1 MGPYVRPG
9 QSPPF
14 QVVDDLHH
22 GAWIVIT
29 AAFGLVVSLVC
40 LLIRVYVRLALSPP
54 FAYDDYVL
62 LGATVVAIV
71 QSTLIFVAVSE
82 GFGTS
87 IDLLVQEQINRIQTV
102 RQPASYTARD
112 STLTSIQLVTISDI
126 LYLITIYVSKCCV
139 VGIYLRLTPQK
150 THNRIS
156 WATLILCTLWIIP
169 SALILAVNCEMN
181 RPWKT
186 SGGQCRNLLQ
196 RWEFITAMDIVTEL
210 ILFSL
215 AVTLLH
221 GLFMP
226 LKRKLQIGS
235 AFLFR
240 LPLIIFT
247 IFNIYTLNGHYHVP
261 DPTLSVVTSKIWSQV
276 ELNYALIA
284 CSVFCLRP
292 FMAAVSTNYGTAGDS
307 NLKSSLGSSS
317 RTPKDNSSGSG
328 SKSRVGL
335 LGNEE
340 RGTWRSRLW
349 KCRAAKNGRPTDLE
363 RCLARGGLATED
375 STVAPLSP
383 PIELAERKGLN
394 SAGSDGTTKMIIRK
408 DVQYSVE
415 YKRKRPDSGVNPDA
429 RYWDTYVTSE
439 S

>member
-102 RQPASYTARD
+102 REPASYTARD

-156 WATLILCTLWIIP
+156 WATLVLCTLWIIP

-317 RTPKDNSSGSG
+317 RTPKNNSSGSG

-340 RGTWRSRLW
+340 RGTW
-349 KCRAAKNGRPTDLE
+349 GE
-363 RCLARGGLATED
+363 GGACY
-375 STVAPLSP
+375 
-383 PIELAERKGLN
+383 RGLN
-394 SAGSDGTTKMIIRK
+394 SCAFIAA
-408 DVQYSVE
+408 
-415 YKRKRPDSGVNPDA
+415 N
-429 RYWDTYVTSE
+429 
-439 S
+439 

>member
-1 MGPYVRPG
+1 MGPYVPPG

-22 GAWIVIT
+22 GAWIIIT

-62 LGATVVAIV
+62 LGATVVAIA
-71 QSTLIFVAVSE
+71 QSTLIFVAVSQ

-87 IDLLVQEQINRIQTV
+87 INLLAQEQVNRIQT
-102 RQPASYTARD
+102 
-112 STLTSIQLVTISDI
+112 LVTISDI

-150 THNRIS
+150 THNQIS

-210 ILFSL
+210 ILFAL
-215 AVTLLH
+215 AVTLLQ

-240 LPLIIFT
+240 LPLIMFT
-247 IFNIYTLNGHYHVP
+247 IFHIYTLKGHYHAP

-276 ELNYALIA
+276 ELNYALVA

-307 NLKSSLGSSS
+307 NLKSSFGSSS
-317 RTPKDNSSGSG
+317 RTPKDNSTGSG
-328 SKSRVGL
+328 SKSRIGP
-335 LGNEE
+335 LGGEE
-340 RGTWRSRLW
+340 RRTWRSRLW
-349 KCRAAKNGRPTDLE
+349 ERRAAKDGRAGDLE
-363 RCLARGGLATED
+363 KCLATGGIGTED
-375 STVAPLSP
+375 STIAPLSP
-383 PIELAERKGLN
+383 PIELVERKGLT

-429 RYWDTYVTSE
+429 KYWDTYVTSE

>member
-1 MGPYVRPG
+1 MGPYVPPG

-22 GAWIVIT
+22 GAWIIIT

-62 LGATVVAIV
+62 LGATVVAIA
-71 QSTLIFVAVSE
+71 QSTLIFVAASQ

-87 IDLLVQEQINRIQTV
+87 INLLAQEQINRIQT
-102 RQPASYTARD
+102 
-112 STLTSIQLVTISDI
+112 LITISDI
-126 LYLITIYVSKCCV
+126 LYLVTIYVSKCCV

-150 THNRIS
+150 IHNRIS

-186 SGGQCRNLLQ
+186 SGGQCRHLLQ

-210 ILFSL
+210 ILFAL
-215 AVTLLH
+215 AVTLLQ

-226 LKRKLQIGS
+226 FKRKLQIGS

-240 LPLIIFT
+240 LPLIMFT
-247 IFNIYTLNGHYHVP
+247 IFHIYTLKGHYHSP
-261 DPTLSVVTSKIWSQV
+261 DPTLSIVTSKIWSQV

-307 NLKSSLGSSS
+307 NLKSSFGSSS
-317 RTPKDNSSGSG
+317 QTPKDNSSGS
-328 SKSRVGL
+328 KSRIGL
-335 LGNEE
+335 SGGEE
-340 RGTWRSRLW
+340 RRTWRSLLW
-349 KCRAAKNGRPTDLE
+349 ERRAAKGGHAGDLE
-363 RCLARGGLATED
+363 LGKCLAAGGIGTEE
-375 STVAPLSP
+375 STTAPLSP
-383 PIELAERKGLN
+383 PIELVERKGLT

-415 YKRKRPDSGVNPDA
+415 YKRKRSDPGVNPDA
-429 RYWDTYVTSE
+429 KYWDTYVPSE